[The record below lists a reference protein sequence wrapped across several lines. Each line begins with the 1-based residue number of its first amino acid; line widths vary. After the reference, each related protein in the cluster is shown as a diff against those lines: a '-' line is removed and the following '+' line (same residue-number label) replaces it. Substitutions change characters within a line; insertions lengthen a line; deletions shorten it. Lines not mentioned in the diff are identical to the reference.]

1 MLLRCE
7 TDEEPSRVNFD
18 KISSLKPVFKKEG
31 FITVANASSLNDGGA
46 AVIVMSEAKAKTFG
60 LTPLVRIVGHAESSQ
75 EPQWYTTAPVN
86 AIKAVLEKTSLS
98 IQNID
103 IFEINEEKFGL
114 KLCPCRLRDG
124 SKERDMELI
133 CPCNFFKQDV
143 WREQKRCWCGLFVK
157 KV

>member
-1 MLLRCE
+1 MLDGKFNEKELIKIWKDFCAGKYF
-7 TDEEPSRVNFD
+7 TLNPD
-18 KISSLKPVFKKEG
+18 KEHVTMISKG
-31 FITVANASSLNDGGA
+31 
-46 AVIVMSEAKAKTFG
+46 
-60 LTPLVRIVGHAESSQ
+60 
-75 EPQWYTTAPVN
+75 
-86 AIKAVLEKTSLS
+86 VL
-98 IQNID
+98 
-103 IFEINEEKFGL
+103 INEEKFGL